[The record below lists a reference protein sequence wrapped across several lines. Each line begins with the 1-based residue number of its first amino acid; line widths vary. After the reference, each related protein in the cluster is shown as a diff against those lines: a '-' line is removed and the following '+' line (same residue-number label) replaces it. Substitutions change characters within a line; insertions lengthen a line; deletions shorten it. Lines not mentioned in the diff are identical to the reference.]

1 MGDSYIPLRVRRV
14 KAAQTIGPIRKG
26 GLYELVGMTDLSYKI
41 NVGGVIM
48 TYAKE
53 LFFYKG

>member
-1 MGDSYIPLRVRRV
+1 MRVRRV
-14 KAAQTIGPIRKG
+14 KAAQSIGPIRKD
-26 GLYELVGMTDLSYKI
+26 GLYELVGMTELSYKI